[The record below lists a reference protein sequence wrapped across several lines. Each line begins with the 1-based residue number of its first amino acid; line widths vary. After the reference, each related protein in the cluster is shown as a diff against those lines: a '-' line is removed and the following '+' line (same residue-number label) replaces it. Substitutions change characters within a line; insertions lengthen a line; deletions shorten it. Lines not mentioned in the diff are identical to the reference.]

1 MRGETV
7 SGTSVTN
14 TSSIGTCPARCAPTA
29 VPASTN
35 RTRRV
40 RAQAYEAF
48 FERWTDADEDI
59 PLLVGLPAA
68 GTLIGGIP
76 IGTGASAQQSA
87 PGGYVIEADA
97 AVATAEPGPHNG
109 GGETVGYSFF
119 ADTPGLNRRQTIWTL
134 RPSTPRTGHRLPA
147 HPVSRRAAGAVTT
160 G

>member
-1 MRGETV
+1 
-7 SGTSVTN
+7 
-14 TSSIGTCPARCAPTA
+14 
-29 VPASTN
+29 
-35 RTRRV
+35 
-40 RAQAYEAF
+40 
-48 FERWTDADEDI
+48 
-59 PLLVGLPAA
+59 VGLPAA

-134 RPSTPRTGHRLPA
+134 RPSTPRTGHRLQA